1 MLEGENNASERVVG
15 LEILV
20 DEAVE
25 IDPEDI
31 DFQGSIPDILLK
43 VFVLPYQR
51 SHIVRDTHEWNSLT
65 VFSSVFYTMGFF
77 DIAATAA
84 IEIFADFNLR
94 WYAQTDLTKYLYSG
108 IGGYVGVV
116 YFLIRSLRDDNLL
129 LVNSVW
135 DGVSSLIESVAAY
148 VLLGDRLKTAQQYL
162 GLVMTILGVVL
173 LKMDG
178 NK

>member
-1 MLEGENNASERVVG
+1 
-15 LEILV
+15 
-20 DEAVE
+20 
-25 IDPEDI
+25 
-31 DFQGSIPDILLK
+31 
-43 VFVLPYQR
+43 
-51 SHIVRDTHEWNSLT
+51 
-65 VFSSVFYTMGFF
+65 MGFF